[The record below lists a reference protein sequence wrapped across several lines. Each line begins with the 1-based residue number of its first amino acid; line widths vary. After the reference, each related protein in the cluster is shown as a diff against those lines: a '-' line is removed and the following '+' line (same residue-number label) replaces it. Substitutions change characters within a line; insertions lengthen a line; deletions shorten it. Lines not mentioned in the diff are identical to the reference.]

1 MQFIEV
7 GKTKITRKYIEDS
20 IKKGYD
26 RQTIIMTVEHIKFN
40 QDKINQMVQEGYIYS
55 PKENFIYEGELYAF
69 LYYPQIEVLM
79 SELIKKF
86 DD

>member
-20 IKKGYD
+20 IAKGYD
-26 RQTIIMTVEHIKFN
+26 RQTIIMVVEHIKFDQN
-40 QDKINQMVQEGYIYS
+40 KIDIMVAEGYIYS
-55 PKENFIYEGELYAF
+55 PKGNFVYNNELYAF

-86 DD
+86 D